1 VSAPEL
7 DRAQRVFPVQHY
19 AVGREKIREYAR
31 AVGETNPLHLDLDA
45 ARAGGYPDLVAPP
58 MFAAVY
64 AASAFEQAMHDPEL
78 AIDFE
83 MLLHGGQE
91 FEWGELVVAGDEVET
106 QISLVDVSERVG
118 MRFYIFRSISR
129 NQRDTEVS
137 RGTWTVIVRPRP

>member
-7 DRAQRVFPVQHY
+7 DRAQRVFPVHHY
-19 AVGREKIREYAR
+19 AVGREKIRDYAR

-45 ARAGGYPDLVAPP
+45 ARAAGYPDLVAPP

-91 FEWGELVVAGDEVET
+91 FEWGEVVVAGDEIET

-129 NQRDTEVS
+129 NQRGTEVC
-137 RGTWTVIVRPRP
+137 RGTWTVIVRQRP